1 MYCELFCLCF
11 YFLKENISKMD
22 SKLEIHQ
29 RIDNFIKT
37 RYMIVV
43 FMIIIF
49 CNIESI
55 VF

>member
-37 RYMIVV
+37 RYLYDCCSYDNYIL
-43 FMIIIF
+43 
-49 CNIESI
+49 
-55 VF
+55 